1 MGLLY
6 RIQQF
11 FRTLRARPETLE
23 PARVLEILDPPLSE
37 LFFRMSPSDQAHSL
51 RVLSALQREGRT
63 DVDLLAAALLHD
75 VGKSVHPPSVFDR
88 IVIVL
93 ANQII
98 PRRVVQWGG
107 AEPQGWRRPFAIATQ
122 HAHWGAELVA
132 QHSASPLLVELIRRH
147 QDPLP
152 ATPST
157 PVDLLLVELR
167 RVDREN

>member
-11 FRTLRARPETLE
+11 FRTLSAHPKTIQS
-23 PARVLEILDPPLSE
+23 ARVPEILNPPLSK

-51 RVLSALQREGRT
+51 RVLSALQCEGHS
-63 DVDLLAAALLHD
+63 DPDLLAAALLHD
-75 VGKSVHPPSVFDR
+75 VGKSVHRPTVFDR
-88 IVIVL
+88 IIVVL
-93 ANQII
+93 ANHII
-98 PRRVVQWGG
+98 PHRVVQWGG
-107 AEPQGWRRPFAIATQ
+107 AKPQGWRRPFVISTQ
-122 HAHWGAELVA
+122 HARWGADLVA
-132 QHSASPLLVELIRRH
+132 QHNASPRLVELIRRH

-167 RVDREN
+167 RVDSEN